1 MPTEYSKEIINQFIP
16 GNGVPSGSMPAV
28 RDDITRYGGGMM
40 LSGVINDNGEIFNFF
55 NKNHHVSDSGKSFMY
70 DIMEQSGMGEHS
82 DQARTDNW
90 TTTYGSRCVEQDNTD
105 YRPSDTGDPEDPDI
119 DIFLNSNQIID
130 LAANSEIALDLGNH
144 IDHNDDNC
152 FYRESSDT
160 IIDSINHGG
169 IYQFCILF
177 PMYYYEINTNHPDWW
192 KMSSPYFGEN
202 MDLDLYP
209 SRQSDRC
216 ERLWYN
222 AVTSS
227 VNNGTRQWAPESSNY
242 YITDYLDGYSQGNVL
257 YHPYQTYKVPG
268 LVFECY
274 KQCRSSNYYV
284 IQSLNEF
291 DDHQTYQVSEAE
303 LNLIL
308 RGVQYG
314 LRVFA
319 EACIYDYGED
329 RSFTNMMRYL
339 IDLNYPNNPDHPDG
353 HWFRRT
359 RGYNSCE
366 HCRYNVFSLDEPNTD
381 LINGDPDSVMMQRY
395 LEHMGTVEIDGNTYP
410 TDSLD
415 INGDPYEEYKFPVFV
430 TCTGDQGFDEDI
442 ELDDLSG
449 ESELEIIKNWMDDSC
464 RAVRPPY
471 IEIDLYILLNS
482 SPVYFKTLR
491 MTESD
496 RVDERTWRR
505 VFTVPRYINGNPITY
520 IVQERNIY
528 AYDDNHSQIGNV
540 PVYDISYSN
549 IFDGGILGGL
559 VVFGED
565 LMYTISI
572 TNTANTNNI
581 EGLGEIH
588 RTVHITKVWEGFKEC
603 DSQCNCRAEASGI
616 LFAGGKSYNWDTD
629 HHPIGNID
637 VTDVLLKDINT
648 GNYITETPGSS
659 WFSVISHSDS
669 YLEWQVT
676 NICSN
681 YSGHPIDDSDRGGV
695 FFFEIDQECISLA
708 DDNMVQ
714 GFGVSGNWRQS
725 GSRPLVYKICYH
737 PDNFTEYTPGSVDYY
752 KWLNEGWTPYIP
764 GNNLKDNQG
773 NLTAGSEYESITPR
787 NYSGEDI
794 IVPYNA
800 NFAKETGMKA
810 RIYIAAERPHHDS
823 LGTFE
828 LSTFSFS
835 GNQSYN
841 KYANNVPYPNN
852 QSRSVPLRCGGYINS
867 LYGISMSGEELWN
880 DPENI
885 QDGDVRLGIWNNWVN
900 TKWLIS
906 NIRVN
911 GSNKYSKQYV
921 FSNTKASD
929 YGNARVDDWIH
940 SKREFRLSDIG
951 YGTNYI
957 GDSPE
962 RWALGGIQES
972 EVVQWYDSGDAPQID
987 DTWLYFTMPQ
997 GGTITL
1003 TKNGTPTE
1011 VALEYSLDN
1020 GSTWTTWVETNN
1032 VRSLTLTA
1040 GQTMHVRNT
1049 STASTGFSTGGSD
1062 YYNFTFTADTYAGG
1076 NTNSLLCKNPQNAIL
1091 SNYCY
1096 RRLFFQAQ
1104 KLITPPLLPAK
1115 NITTYCYQA
1124 MFQLSGITTPSELP
1138 ATELKTFCY
1147 GYMYN
1152 NCPNLQYAPNLPAKI
1167 ATASCYYAMFN
1178 NDSLINE
1185 IHCEMTDISAPNC
1198 LNSWLTNV
1206 SPTGNF
1212 YCSTELEIPAGIS
1225 GIPSGWTRHDISEYP
1240 ANNQDSTESYSNNI
1254 SDNIGGVLKGGMYS
1268 RLFEGNH
1275 NLVDAS
1281 QLVIPLPYCDLMY
1294 FRTFADT
1301 GLIPGNTTPS
1311 SWISSRIST
1320 STGIRK
1326 NEYYPQWASPE
1337 DSSKVPQFVFGALKG
1352 MYAGCKRIVTAYP
1365 NCIHDQY
1372 TNDTNNPLIIG
1383 MHYFDSMFSGVTG
1396 LRTCYMFK
1404 PIEYSGSESG
1414 DGALGNKFPWGACMN
1429 MFANTHGCWY
1439 NIIDTY
1445 GNTQEENWNPF
1456 GDTVI
1461 CQIIT
1466 DGEWFGVSMISN
1478 AIKVEPH
1485 AFRGMF
1491 QSSNACY
1498 YTYHNDGPISH
1509 QDAIQVK
1516 ENFPELHTIPAFV
1529 YANMFNGSSTNYP
1542 LGHSEVGDGSAT
1554 HTSYHGGIGFDTKLG
1569 PGVKDTGADAYIG
1582 HIGKGA
1588 FWGMFKD
1595 SQIRYCT
1602 FGGVGFYSGDF
1613 ITYDNWAFGYMFD
1626 GCTKLGYINGAFKL
1640 WSSEGISHKKWVRGV
1655 TNNKSCT
1662 FMRNNDN
1669 RDVFPCNWPI
1679 VIRGNSYI
1687 PSKWSVVPGV
1697 GEAHVGQHG
1706 WDPIGNQSVGWQHGY
1721 VL

>member
-82 DQARTDNW
+82 DQSWTDNW
-90 TTTYGSRCVEQDNTD
+90 TTTYGSKCIEQDNTD
-105 YRPSDTGDPEDPDI
+105 YRPSNIGDPEDPNI

-152 FYRESSDT
+152 FYGENSDT

-177 PMYYYEINTNHPDWW
+177 PMYYYEINTDHPDWW

-209 SRQSDRC
+209 SRQSDRY

-227 VNNGTRQWAPESSNY
+227 VNNGTRQWVPESSYY

-291 DDHQTYQVSEAE
+291 DDHQIYQVSEAE

-339 IDLNYPNNPDHPDG
+339 IDLDYPNNPDHSDG

-366 HCRYNVFSLDEPNTD
+366 PCRYNVFSLDEPNTD

-415 INGDPYEEYKFPVFV
+415 SNGDPYEEYKFPVFV

-471 IEIDLYILLNS
+471 IEIDLYILLNN

-528 AYDDNHSQIGNV
+528 AYDDNHSRIGNV

-549 IFDGGILGGL
+549 TFDGGILGGL
-559 VVFGED
+559 VVFGEE

-581 EGLGEIH
+581 EGLGEIY
-588 RTVHITKVWEGFKEC
+588 RTVHITKVWEGFEEC
-603 DSQCNCRAEASGI
+603 DSPCNCRAEASGV
-616 LFAGGKSYNWDTD
+616 LFAGGESFNWDTD
-629 HHPIGNID
+629 HHPIGSID
-637 VTDVLLKDINT
+637 VTGVLLKNINT

-676 NICSN
+676 NICNN
-681 YSGHPIDDSDRGGV
+681 YSGHPIDDSDKGGV
-695 FFFEIDQECISLA
+695 FFFEIDQECIDLA

-714 GFGVSGNWRQS
+714 GFGVSGNWRQP

-737 PDNFTEYTPGSVDYY
+737 PDDFTEYTHGSVDYY

-764 GNNLKDNQG
+764 GNNLKDDQG

-787 NYSGEDI
+787 KYSGEDI

-867 LYGISMSGEELWN
+867 LYGISMNGEELWN

-885 QDGDVRLGIWNNWVN
+885 QDGDVRLGVWNNWVN

-962 RWALGGIQES
+962 RWALGDIQES
-972 EVVQWYDSGDAPQID
+972 EVVQWYD
-987 DTWLYFTMPQ
+987 
-997 GGTITL
+997 
-1003 TKNGTPTE
+1003 
-1011 VALEYSLDN
+1011 
-1020 GSTWTTWVETNN
+1020 GS
-1032 VRSLTLTA
+1032 
-1040 GQTMHVRNT
+1040 
-1049 STASTGFSTGGSD
+1049 
-1062 YYNFTFTADTYAGG
+1062 
-1076 NTNSLLCKNPQNAIL
+1076 
-1091 SNYCY
+1091 
-1096 RRLFFQAQ
+1096 
-1104 KLITPPLLPAK
+1104 
-1115 NITTYCYQA
+1115 
-1124 MFQLSGITTPSELP
+1124 
-1138 ATELKTFCY
+1138 
-1147 GYMYN
+1147 
-1152 NCPNLQYAPNLPAKI
+1152 
-1167 ATASCYYAMFN
+1167 
-1178 NDSLINE
+1178 
-1185 IHCEMTDISAPNC
+1185 
-1198 LNSWLTNV
+1198 
-1206 SPTGNF
+1206 
-1212 YCSTELEIPAGIS
+1212 
-1225 GIPSGWTRHDISEYP
+1225 
-1240 ANNQDSTESYSNNI
+1240 NQDSTESYSNNL

-1320 STGIRK
+1320 SAGIRK

-1365 NCIHDQY
+1365 NCIHAQY
-1372 TNDTNNPLIIG
+1372 TNDPNNPLVIG

-1466 DGEWFGVSMISN
+1466 DGEWFGVSMVSN
-1478 AIKVEPH
+1478 AIKVDPH

-1498 YTYHNDGPISH
+1498 YTYHNDGFVSH
-1509 QDAIQVK
+1509 PDAISVR

-1554 HTSYHGGIGFDTKLG
+1554 HTTYHGGIGFDTKLG
-1569 PGVKDTGADAYIG
+1569 PGVEDTGAGAYIG

-1662 FMRNNDN
+1662 FMRNGENV
-1669 RDVFPCNWPI
+1669 RWPI
-1679 VIRGNSYI
+1679 IIRGNSCI

-1697 GEAHVGQHG
+1697 GEAHVGQNG
-1706 WDPIGNQSVGWQHGY
+1706 WDPVGNQSVGWQHGY